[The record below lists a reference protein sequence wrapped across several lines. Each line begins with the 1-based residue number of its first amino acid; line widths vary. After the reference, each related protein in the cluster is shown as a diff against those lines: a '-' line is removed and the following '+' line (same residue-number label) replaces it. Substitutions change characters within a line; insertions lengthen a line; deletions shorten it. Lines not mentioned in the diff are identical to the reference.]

1 VEIVL
6 AELNRHKSKI
16 THLNDCSVS
25 DAAPVLIKLGFAQLL
40 AIEAN
45 TKRDL
50 KIEPSWDELW
60 EAQCGKLSIPKAK
73 NHTWRETWAIA
84 ESKRK
89 KYASPA
95 VAVDN
100 PAESKCMTPNQVEIM
115 KAREEWRKKLQ
126 HGPPVVGGPPRKKS
140 KYR

>member
-1 VEIVL
+1 M
-6 AELNRHKSKI
+6 
-16 THLNDCSVS
+16 
-25 DAAPVLIKLGFAQLL
+25 Q
-40 AIEAN
+40 
-45 TKRDL
+45 KRDL

-73 NHTWRETWAIA
+73 VRDFGIVLAFYTDSEKLTRQEMQNHTWRETWAIA